1 MAQLKDIVSES
12 TPDLTRE
19 AEKHPAQSVPPV
31 SPGLWKKLRGSF
43 LVGLGY
49 LLSPLCWWN
58 DLIFNLPVAW
68 GVGYLCGLISQ
79 NLFLPGTIAGYWLS
93 NLVGILLMQFGAVD
107 ILQDQ
112 SKKHNFRKELLMG
125 VATST
130 IYTLFI
136 LVLIQFKVLDIAAIL
151 PDQSLNLD
159 SLWSFFQLGNR

>member
-1 MAQLKDIVSES
+1 MAQLKDIISES
-12 TPDLTRE
+12 TPDTTVDT
-19 AEKHPAQSVPPV
+19 EKPSAQSAPV
-31 SPGLWKKLRGSF
+31 ASSSLWKKLRGSF

-68 GVGYLCGLISQ
+68 GIGYLCGLISQ
-79 NLFLPGTIAGYWLS
+79 NFFLPGTIAGYWLS

-112 SKKHNFRKELLMG
+112 SKKHNFKKELLMG
-125 VATST
+125 VVTST

-136 LVLIQFKVLDIAAIL
+136 LMLIQLKVLDIAAIL
-151 PDQSLNLD
+151 PDQSFNLD
-159 SLWSFFQLGNR
+159 SLRSFFQLGNR